1 MSKTPTLRLS
11 LRLRGAQVQWVYPS
25 PDNHDPEHYFRKDAM
40 IYWYEFKSTSTKRE
54 LMSQP
59 KFCGHE
65 PGPRTHF
72 VIEATCAYSIVE
84 FSFFGEE
91 EAEVLVRPPL
101 DCASCKRSPRR
112 ASSPQVLFRPLAEL
126 CITDAV
132 RNIIDAKEAR
142 DIRNSGFPDMVML
155 TQLDGADEGAARPV
169 APPPHAPNAPHA
181 PATPQPMA
189 PAASAAAV
197 ERAVADAD
205 PAALVALFQAC
216 AIGARTPVARG
227 VAILA
232 DAPPGQ
238 SSDPMRG
245 ALAAAG
251 ALPPL
256 VAMLGD
262 GTAEERAAAA
272 EALWKLA
279 RNEANR
285 AAIVAAG
292 ALEPLAALV
301 RDGDAQG
308 KANAASALWS
318 LAAGDAAIKAAIVAA
333 GALVPLAA
341 LVRDGDA
348 QGKANAA
355 GALSILQTR

>member
-1 MSKTPTLRLS
+1 MARRRRRCSFGR
-11 LRLRGAQVQWVYPS
+11 PS
-25 PDNHDPEHYFRKDAM
+25 IA
-40 IYWYEFKSTSTKRE
+40 
-54 LMSQP
+54 
-59 KFCGHE
+59 
-65 PGPRTHF
+65 
-72 VIEATCAYSIVE
+72 
-84 FSFFGEE
+84 
-91 EAEVLVRPPL
+91 PPL
-101 DCASCKRSPRR
+101 ACKRSPRR

-132 RNIIDAKEAR
+132 RNIIDAKEER

-155 TQLDGADEGAARPV
+155 TQLDGADMPV

-238 SSDPMRG
+238 STDPMRG

-279 RNEANR
+279 RNKYNK
-285 AAIVAAG
+285 AAIAATG
-292 ALEPLAALV
+292 AIEPLVALV
-301 RDGDAQG
+301 RDGDARG
-308 KANAASALWS
+308 KATAAGALLN
-318 LAAGDAAIKAAIVAA
+318 LAAGDAAIKAAIAAA
-333 GALVPLAA
+333 GAIEALVA

-348 QGKANAA
+348 EGKANAA
-355 GALSILQTR
+355 RALRALPSHRGLTGLS

>member
-1 MSKTPTLRLS
+1 M
-11 LRLRGAQVQWVYPS
+11 
-25 PDNHDPEHYFRKDAM
+25 
-40 IYWYEFKSTSTKRE
+40 
-54 LMSQP
+54 
-59 KFCGHE
+59 
-65 PGPRTHF
+65 
-72 VIEATCAYSIVE
+72 
-84 FSFFGEE
+84 
-91 EAEVLVRPPL
+91 
-101 DCASCKRSPRR
+101 
-112 ASSPQVLFRPLAEL
+112 LFRPLAEL

-132 RNIIDAKEAR
+132 RNIIDAKEER
-142 DIRNSGFPDMVML
+142 DIRKSGFPDMVML
-155 TQLDGADEGAARPV
+155 TQLDGADEGAAMPV
-169 APPPHAPNAPHA
+169 APQPHAPNAPHA

-238 SSDPMRG
+238 STDPMRG

-279 RNEANR
+279 RNEANC

-292 ALEPLAALV
+292 ALVPLTALV

-308 KANAASALWS
+308 KAHAAAALVN
-318 LAAGDAAIKAAIVAA
+318 LATGDAAIKAAIVAA

-348 QGKANAA
+348 QGKAHAA
-355 GALSILQTR
+355 AALSILQTR